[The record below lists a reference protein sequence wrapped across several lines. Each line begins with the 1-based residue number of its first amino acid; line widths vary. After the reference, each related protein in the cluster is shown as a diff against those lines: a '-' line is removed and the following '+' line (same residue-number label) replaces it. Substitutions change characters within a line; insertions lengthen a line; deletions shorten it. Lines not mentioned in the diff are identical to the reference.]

1 MTSPLVGGPGA
12 GSRASRVSCM
22 EGWLVGLVWA
32 PVGQARARLHIPGL
46 CVPTAAATVA
56 PKFLPNMTKVTL
68 PEDLPLGE

>member
-1 MTSPLVGGPGA
+1 
-12 GSRASRVSCM
+12 M

-46 CVPTAAATVA
+46 CVPTAAANVA